1 MSIQVHLY
9 ECLILL
15 ICICIYRLQENDF
28 ILAPAQTHSDSINK
42 RMPKQVYTGSN
53 LMLLALVVAAIRVVA
68 VALQRVEVE
77 VVAVF
82 ITSV

>member
-1 MSIQVHLY
+1 
-9 ECLILL
+9 
-15 ICICIYRLQENDF
+15 
-28 ILAPAQTHSDSINK
+28 
-42 RMPKQVYTGSN
+42 MPKQVYTGSN